1 MAKEGAFFERM
12 HVHGNSVADWQGL
25 AAITRAVG
33 VERAV
38 LVTDLG
44 RADYALDPVQGMS
57 DFVQR
62 FAELGFSPAEIDL
75 MARRT
80 SARLLG
86 LEPW

>member
-1 MAKEGAFFERM
+1 M
-12 HVHGNSVADWQGL
+12 HVHGNSATDWKGL

-33 VERAV
+33 VERTV

-44 RADYALDPVQGMS
+44 RADYALDPVQGMN
-57 DFVQR
+57 DFLQR
-62 FAELGFSPAEIDL
+62 FAELGFSRAEIDL

-80 SARLLG
+80 PARLLE